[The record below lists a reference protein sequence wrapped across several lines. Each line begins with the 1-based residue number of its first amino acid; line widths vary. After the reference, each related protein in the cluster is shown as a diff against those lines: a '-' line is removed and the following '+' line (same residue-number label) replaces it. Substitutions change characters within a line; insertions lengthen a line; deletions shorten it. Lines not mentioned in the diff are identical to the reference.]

1 MYRPQIPNGE
11 TMQTKPLKI
20 SETPIAKTGKMV
32 RVRLLAPIGND
43 DGIKTISKF
52 TPADGN
58 KIPEGTIVE
67 IDEAVEVH
75 WTANEICKRTRPGAT
90 Q

>member
-1 MYRPQIPNGE
+1 MYRPQNPNGK

-32 RVRLLAPIGND
+32 RVRLLGPVGND
-43 DGIKTISKF
+43 GGIKTISEF
-52 TPADGN
+52 APADGD
-58 KIPEGTIVE
+58 KIPAGTIVE

-75 WTANEICKRTRPGAT
+75 WTANEICKRTRTGAT